1 MSIPWD
7 RNTIRD
13 KMRETLGLVVH
24 IYNPSLQEAEA
35 ERARREASLD
45 YTRAHLKKSIKM
57 SF

>member
-1 MSIPWD
+1 MFIPWE

-13 KMRETLGLVVH
+13 KMREMLGLVVH
-24 IYNPSLQEAEA
+24 IYNPSLQEAVTG
-35 ERARREASLD
+35 RALSEASLD

>member
-7 RNTIRD
+7 RNSIRD

-35 ERARREASLD
+35 ERAQKEVSLD